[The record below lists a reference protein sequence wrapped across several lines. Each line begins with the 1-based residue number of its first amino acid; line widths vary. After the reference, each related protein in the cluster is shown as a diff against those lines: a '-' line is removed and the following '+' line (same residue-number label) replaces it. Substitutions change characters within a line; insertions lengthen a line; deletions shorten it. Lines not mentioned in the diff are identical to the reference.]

1 MTIYSAS
8 ILFANTTTPT
18 IDNFDATQDQLLFDI
33 PGMVPTG
40 GRIDAVVNGS
50 DEITGT
56 IFEYWSTE
64 TLYHYGA
71 APYSLTVNGLNPL
84 AITDANVV
92 FSSGGT
98 IVVGD
103 NTTSVTADLS
113 GSHALNG
120 TQFADVLVSLDSADD
135 LHAGAGNDAI
145 QLASFYDTSA
155 DTVDGGSGFDMVGFE
170 DTFSGAGVTANLLTG
185 DASWGAHTV
194 SLVNIEALG
203 GGGGN
208 DVLTG
213 NEGGN
218 YLWAGSGNNTLTGGG
233 GSDQFDMNSRVDYPQ
248 VTTITDFSYGD
259 VINFQSLG
267 WSFTGPVVAGNGSNW
282 SLGDVQVESS
292 GGNTILHVYTHPW
305 DDGVFTGGPIDVTLT
320 GLFDASLFEISG
332 SSIHLA
338 ASAIVLPGGA
348 GNDSLEGGNGNDIL
362 TGLDGN
368 DSIGGGNGNDHL
380 YGNMGAD
387 TVSGGDGDDLVG
399 GGKDNDVLAGDGGD
413 DTLRGGLGND
423 MLAGGAG
430 NDLFYGGKGN
440 DSLDGGTGDD
450 RLYGLRGN
458 DVLTG
463 GDGAD
468 TFVFNAPLDA
478 AENVDTITDFQPGED
493 TLCLYWAIFDP
504 AAAHYHS
511 FTGPNANLTYDSGT
525 GVVSYDADG
534 AGAGAAIAFANI
546 GTGLSL
552 GDTSFW
558 IGP

>member
-8 ILFANTTTPT
+8 TLFASTTTPS
-18 IDNFDATQDQLLFDI
+18 IGNFDAAQDQLLFDI
-33 PGMVPTG
+33 PGTIPTG
-40 GRIDAVVNGS
+40 GELDAVVNGS
-50 DEITGT
+50 DEMTGT
-56 IFEYWSTE
+56 IFDYWSST

-92 FSSGGT
+92 FSSGGK
-98 IVVGD
+98 IIVGD

-113 GSHALNG
+113 GSHTING
-120 TQFADVLVSLDSADD
+120 TQFADSLISLDSTDVI
-135 LHAGAGNDAI
+135 HAGAGNDAI

-170 DTFSGAGVTANLLTG
+170 DSFAGVTANLQTG
-185 DASWGAHTV
+185 VASWGASTV
-194 SLVNIEALG
+194 SLSNIEALG

-213 NEGGN
+213 NDGAN

-259 VINFQSLG
+259 VINFQAMG

-282 SLGDVQVESS
+282 SLGDVQVEAS
-292 GGNTILHVYTHPW
+292 GDNTILHVYTHPW
-305 DDGVFTGGPIDVTLT
+305 DDGVFIGGPIAVTLT
-320 GLFDASLFEISG
+320 GIYGASLFEISG
-332 SSIHLA
+332 STIHLA
-338 ASAIVLPGGA
+338 ASPIVLAGGA

-362 TGLDGN
+362 SGFNGN

-387 TVSGGDGDDLVG
+387 TVSGGAGDDLVG
-399 GGKDNDVLAGDGGD
+399 GGKDNDVLSGDGGN
-413 DTLRGGLGND
+413 DTLRGGLGD
-423 MLAGGAG
+423 DALAGGAG
-430 NDLFYGGKGN
+430 NDIFFGGKGN

-468 TFVFNAPLDA
+468 AFVFNAPLDA

-493 TLCLYWAIFDP
+493 VLSLYWAIFDP
-504 AAAHYHS
+504 AAAHYHT
-511 FTGPNANLTYDSGT
+511 FTGPNEHLLYDSGT

-534 AGAGAAIAFANI
+534 AGGGAAIAFANI
-546 GTGLSL
+546 GAGQSL
-552 GDTSFW
+552 GATTFW